1 MPLCELGSPYTSIIN
16 FHMSPLG
23 NNMILLLFLGQ
34 ELLDSKSL
42 VRSRVRDGV
51 QHLREG
57 EEMLTFLHE
66 SWGFAFISPYLHSK
80 CTYLLSHL
88 TRP

>member
-1 MPLCELGSPYTSIIN
+1 
-16 FHMSPLG
+16 
-23 NNMILLLFLGQ
+23 
-34 ELLDSKSL
+34 LLDSKSL